1 MKKYFRRIL
10 SWLLTFALLLQLAP
24 SMVFAADDNSASSA
38 PAVVGDAPD
47 TPTETTYDD
56 DASPPDAQVVGEVT
70 EYRNESEK
78 HFRMDDGSFIA
89 VDYGV
94 PVHYALDDET
104 WKDIDNTLV
113 LQDTNHS
120 EIATYSVHSTDDVP
134 TYTAENGEDNKSF
147 AANLSTGFLFSSQRG
162 NTGVRLCLPENEA
175 LPADESSAENEKPE
189 EITTDNP
196 QEDESSD
203 SGETDTASSAEPTN
217 NSDQDAEEEQPVA
230 QAANSESATVSKDD
244 HVDPVAPANTDQD
257 TSEPDSAPEQEP
269 APQVS
274 DNSQDSEADPL
285 PTPSPSAPQ
294 AVDDD
299 AEEQVQFN
307 RNAEAQISYSDQ
319 EGIALFST
327 QNDDISDRSFSE
339 KITPPHLYTQVSYAD
354 VYPGVDLQY
363 ELSTIPPHR
372 LPIGSITISVRTC
385 RAMSLRCTAAIT
397 TPPANPTRP
406 LWLQPTPMI
415 PGAHLPAFM
424 TQMVP
429 QSHRRHTM

>member
-38 PAVVGDAPD
+38 PAVAGDAPD

-78 HFRMDDGSFIA
+78 HVRMDDGSFIA

-175 LPADESSAENEKPE
+175 LPADESSAEDEKPE
-189 EITTDNP
+189 EITTNNP

-217 NSDQDAEEEQPVA
+217 NSDQDAKEEQPVA

-244 HVDPVAPANTDQD
+244 HVDPATPASTDQD

-307 RNAEAQISYSDQ
+307 RNAEAQISYLDQ
-319 EGIALFST
+319 EGIALFRRKMM
-327 QNDDISDRSFSE
+327 I
-339 KITPPHLYTQVSYAD
+339 L
-354 VYPGVDLQY
+354 
-363 ELSTIPPHR
+363 
-372 LPIGSITISVRTC
+372 
-385 RAMSLRCTAAIT
+385 
-397 TPPANPTRP
+397 PTRHFP
-406 LWLQPTPMI
+406 KKLRRPICIRRYPTPMYT
-415 PGAHLPAFM
+415 PGSICSMNYTAM
-424 TQMVP
+424 T
-429 QSHRRHTM
+429 SKSLFS